1 MPPNHHILQTGN
13 CYTTGFSCPQAL
25 AWWLEVTSVPENFLV
40 NKCDLDGSLSNL
52 CLFSAL
58 VLHFGWQLCLLL
70 SPGCCNLW
78 VCIYTSQNIW
88 PWVNLSQFAESPNS
102 CTRPLGSISAFPA
115 SSDCLLHLWLY
126 KSVHSEIIL
135 IWTFIPWNI
144 LYVKLI
150 GGSCPSWPKECK

>member
-70 SPGCCNLW
+70 SPGCCNLR
-78 VCIYTSQNIW
+78 VCIIPPKTFDPGLICLNFQNHQTAALG
-88 PWVNLSQFAESPNS
+88 PWGVLVPSLHLQTAS
-102 CTRPLGSISAFPA
+102 SIS
-115 SSDCLLHLWLY
+115 DCT
-126 KSVHSEIIL
+126 KVSI
-135 IWTFIPWNI
+135 
-144 LYVKLI
+144 VKL
-150 GGSCPSWPKECK
+150 S